1 MAFFKNNQNKLFYID
16 DINHIQF
23 LSEEIQAELQN
34 SEQISAQEAAVLQ
47 APSIEEI
54 KQEKWQ
60 QIKAKRDFLTM
71 NGGYLIAG
79 KWFHS
84 DEKSRIQQLG
94 LLQGPIPSG
103 LYWKT
108 MDGSF
113 QLMTTEI
120 AQAILSA
127 AIAQDK
133 NLYTI
138 AEIHKAA
145 MENSSE
151 PENYDFSSGWPNL
164 FVNE

>member
-1 MAFFKNNQNKLFYID
+1 MPFFKNNQNKIFYID
-16 DINHIQF
+16 DVAQIEF
-23 LSEEIQAELQN
+23 LSAENRAELQN
-34 SEQISAQEAAVLQ
+34 CQQISDEEAIILQ
-47 APSIEEI
+47 KPSIDES
-54 KQEKWQ
+54 KKAKWE

-71 NGGYLIAG
+71 RGGYLVAG

-94 LLQGPIPSG
+94 LLQGVIPNN

-113 QLMTTEI
+113 QLMTSEI

-127 AIAQDK
+127 AIEQDK

-138 AEIHKAA
+138 AEMHKSA
-145 MENSSE
+145 MENSAE
-151 PENYDFSSGWPNL
+151 PENYDFSVGWPIL
-164 FVNE
+164 FNN